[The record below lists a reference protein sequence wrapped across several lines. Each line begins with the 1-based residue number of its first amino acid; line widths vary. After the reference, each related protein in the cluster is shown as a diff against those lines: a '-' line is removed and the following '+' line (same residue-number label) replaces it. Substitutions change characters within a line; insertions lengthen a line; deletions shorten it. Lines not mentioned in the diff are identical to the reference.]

1 MVKHGAHP
9 AEESGVD
16 EFPGALPLEVLIV
29 GGVVLVELV
38 QVGRELLGA
47 AELVHVDVGVGG
59 GEPRVVLRP
68 GAHHYR
74 QHPVSEQCR
83 LQ

>member
-1 MVKHGAHP
+1 MTTLAARSPH
-9 AEESGVD
+9 
-16 EFPGALPLEVLIV
+16 LEVLVV

-38 QVGRELLGA
+38 QVGGELLGA

-74 QHPVSEQCR
+74 QHAVSEQCR